1 MIGIGRL
8 CVIVAVTTYTGSRR
22 IGIVPLM
29 ALVTGQGCMR
39 TLNRVEAVV
48 ESRGCPDCLRVTRGA
63 VSGELLLY
71 VIRTVCLVEVV
82 GVTPSAGIGCIV
94 KIPPCVALVAV
105 IGNGC
110 MCSDQRIEI
119 IVNGKCCRTPSCI
132 GCVTGGT
139 VSGQI
144 QLCVVRI
151 LTLCIVIAVATVAG
165 IGGIVVVT
173 VVACRTVARNIQV
186 RSCQYIEVVV
196 NSECSGLPGCRG
208 MATGTIS
215 GNIQIQVT
223 GIGSLHILIV
233 VATGTGSGCALE
245 AGTVALKALCSLVGP
260 REREASQVVVK
271 NIGSISGGVT
281 GQTGGT
287 VI

>member
-48 ESRGCPDCLRVTRGA
+48 ESRRCPDCLRVTRGA

-82 GVTPSAGIGCIV
+82 GVTSSAGIGCIV

-119 IVNGKCCRTPSCI
+119 IVYGKGCRTPACI
-132 GCVTGGT
+132 GRMT
-139 VSGQI
+139 VITRSRQV
-144 QLCVVRI
+144 QLCMVGV
-151 LTLCIVIAVATVAG
+151 LTLCIIIAVATITGVGRIVVIAMVAG
-165 IGGIVVVT
+165 RA
-173 VVACRTVARNIQV
+173 VACNI
-186 RSCQYIEVVV
+186 
-196 NSECSGLPGCRG
+196 
-208 MATGTIS
+208 
-215 GNIQIQVT
+215 
-223 GIGSLHILIV
+223 
-233 VATGTGSGCALE
+233 
-245 AGTVALKALCSLVGP
+245 LV
-260 REREASQVVVK
+260 
-271 NIGSISGGVT
+271 
-281 GQTGGT
+281 
-287 VI
+287 